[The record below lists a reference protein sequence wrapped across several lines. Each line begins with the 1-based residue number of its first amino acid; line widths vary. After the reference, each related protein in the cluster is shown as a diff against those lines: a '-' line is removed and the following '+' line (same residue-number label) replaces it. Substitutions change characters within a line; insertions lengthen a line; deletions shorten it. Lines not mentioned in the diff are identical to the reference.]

1 MEIDTFRKWLAERG
15 CHFDTPHHQRGE
27 GHGHL
32 TIHREGR
39 IAELPLTG
47 SRQPTGYGNRSP
59 AQRVEH
65 FVGDRDLRQRHP
77 RLAVSTMRPAI
88 FKRCR
93 RMLVNSLWRSGC
105 QDGT

>member
-15 CHFDTPHHQRGE
+15 CHFDTQHHQRGE

-47 SRQPTGYGNRSP
+47 SRHQLDTETVRHVCGKLGLDASELPGPKG
-59 AQRVEH
+59 RV
-65 FVGDRDLRQRHP
+65 
-77 RLAVSTMRPAI
+77 
-88 FKRCR
+88 
-93 RMLVNSLWRSGC
+93 
-105 QDGT
+105 

>member
-15 CHFDTPHHQRGE
+15 CHFDTQHHQRGE

-47 SRQPTGYGNRSP
+47 SRHQLDTETVRHVCGKLGLDASEFPGPKG
-59 AQRVEH
+59 RV
-65 FVGDRDLRQRHP
+65 
-77 RLAVSTMRPAI
+77 
-88 FKRCR
+88 
-93 RMLVNSLWRSGC
+93 
-105 QDGT
+105 

>member
-1 MEIDTFRKWLAERG
+1 MEIATFRKWLAERG

-47 SRQPTGYGNRSP
+47 SRHQLDTETVRHVCGKLGLDASELPGPKG
-59 AQRVEH
+59 RV
-65 FVGDRDLRQRHP
+65 
-77 RLAVSTMRPAI
+77 
-88 FKRCR
+88 
-93 RMLVNSLWRSGC
+93 
-105 QDGT
+105 